1 LHGSRIIA
9 NYYESIKSYKAERQT
24 TWREIVRPSVAAEV
38 KLQGKIEA
46 IIKKRFKA
54 VAQVARTQG
63 YAFAYAFAARPLYD
77 DNAFGP
83 ISQMYLSVAVYYARR
98 TYNES
103 TSSFESMLKGMY
115 LPLQWK
121 SPKRFDALWRSAL
134 EQWLRL
140 HGATFVQDINNTTR
154 KDLMRILNKSSEANL
169 SQEDVYNLLI
179 KSNIPMIRAARI
191 ARTET
196 TRAVNAGILL
206 GAASLP
212 YETMKEWVTAED
224 EKVRDNPFSHTQLHG
239 TVIPLEQ
246 SFNNGEEIR
255 FPGDPLASAENVIN
269 CRCML
274 KILPNLD
281 ERKRPIFRGFDT
293 LDTDIL
299 FRLSDLL

>member
-1 LHGSRIIA
+1 V
-9 NYYESIKSYKAERQT
+9 KSYQAERQT
-24 TWREIVRPSVAAEV
+24 TWRDIVRPSVASEV
-38 KLQGKIEA
+38 RLQAKVA
-46 IIKKRFKA
+46 SIIKKRFNV
-54 VAQVARTQG
+54 VAKVARDQG

-77 DNAFGP
+77 DNHFKP
-83 ISQMYLSVAVYYARR
+83 ISSMYLSVATYYARR

-103 TSSFESMLKGMY
+103 TAAFQDMLKGVI
-115 LPLQWK
+115 LPQHWK
-121 SPKRFDALWRSAL
+121 SPRRFDALWRAAL

-154 KDLMRILNKSSEANL
+154 KDLMRILNKASDAGL
-169 SQEDVYNLLI
+169 SQMDVYNLLI
-179 KSNIPMIRAARI
+179 KSNVPTVRAARI

-206 GAASLP
+206 GGASLP

-224 EKVRDNPFSHTQLHG
+224 ERVRDNPFSHTTLHG
-239 TVIPLEQ
+239 RVIPLDA
-246 SFNNGEEIR
+246 SFNNGEDIR

-274 KILPNLD
+274 RVLPNLD
-281 ERKRPIFRGFDT
+281 ERRRPIFRGEDI

>member
-1 LHGSRIIA
+1 M
-9 NYYESIKSYKAERQT
+9 
-24 TWREIVRPSVAAEV
+24 VRPSVAAEV
-38 KLQGKIEA
+38 KLQSKIEA
-46 IIKKRFKA
+46 IIKKRFRA
-54 VAQVARTQG
+54 VAQVVRNQG

-77 DNAFGP
+77 DNTFVP
-83 ISQMYLSVAVYYARR
+83 ISQMYLSVATYYARR

-103 TSSFESMLKGMY
+103 ITSFDAMMKGMH
-115 LPLQWK
+115 LPGQWK
-121 SPKRFDALWRSAL
+121 SPRRFDALWRAAL

-154 KDLMRILNKSSEANL
+154 KDLMRILNKASEAGI

-224 EKVRDNPFSHTQLHG
+224 EKVRTSPFSHTKLHG
-239 TVIPLEQ
+239 TVIPLD
-246 SFNNGEEIR
+246 SAFNNGEDIR

-281 ERKRPIFRGFDT
+281 ERRRPIFRGFDT

-299 FRLSDLL
+299 FRLTDLL

>member
-1 LHGSRIIA
+1 MHGSRIIQ
-9 NYYESIKSYKAERQT
+9 NYYESKKAYEAERET
-24 TWREIVRPSVAAEV
+24 TWREMVRPSVAAEV

-46 IIKKRFKA
+46 IIKKRFRA
-54 VAQVARTQG
+54 VAQVARSQG
-63 YAFAYAFAARPLYD
+63 YAFAYAFAGRPLYD
-77 DNAFGP
+77 DNTFKP
-83 ISQMYLSVAVYYARR
+83 ISEMYLSVATYYARR

-103 TSSFESMLKGMY
+103 ITAFDAMMKGMH
-115 LPLQWK
+115 LPGQWK
-121 SPKRFDALWRSAL
+121 SPRRFDALWRAAL

-154 KDLMRILNKSSEANL
+154 KDLMRILNKSSEAGI

-224 EKVRDNPFSHTQLHG
+224 EKVRTSPFSHTKLHG
-239 TVIPLEQ
+239 TVIPLD
-246 SFNNGEEIR
+246 SAFNNGEDIR

-281 ERKRPIFRGFDT
+281 NRRRPIFRGFDT